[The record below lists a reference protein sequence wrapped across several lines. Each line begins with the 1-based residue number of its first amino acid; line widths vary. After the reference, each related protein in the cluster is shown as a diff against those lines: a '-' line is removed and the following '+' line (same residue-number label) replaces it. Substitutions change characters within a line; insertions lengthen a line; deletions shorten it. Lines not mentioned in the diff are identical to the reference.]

1 MDDEVE
7 KDVDDRSPNKE
18 GEREGAEVEAEDK
31 S

>member
-7 KDVDDRSPNKE
+7 KDVDDRSAKKE